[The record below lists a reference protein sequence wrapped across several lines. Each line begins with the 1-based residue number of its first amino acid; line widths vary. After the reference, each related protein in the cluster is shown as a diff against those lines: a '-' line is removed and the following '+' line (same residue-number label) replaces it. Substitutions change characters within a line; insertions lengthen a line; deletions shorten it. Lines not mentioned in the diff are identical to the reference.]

1 MNRLIFVFFLLIS
14 NICNA
19 QNDEKFEE
27 FRNNVLTNYQGFR
40 KGILDSYVEFLQ
52 QAWEGYKSCLA
63 DIRST
68 VPKPLVTPVY
78 DNSNL
83 NPVELPKPDVN
94 RTPEN
99 NVPKKDINPI
109 VPPSSQTK
117 VSFGFYGFSYK
128 VSSIEYFAVKGT
140 SQGEIARVW
149 KKYKESGAKLV
160 ADELSIIAKA
170 YNFNDWLTLDL
181 VRCYVDDVLK
191 YYSPESRILLRHFLL
206 VCLGY
211 DVRIAQAE
219 NTLALLIPFNQNVY
233 AVTSVELDGRKY
245 IIYFDAKSN
254 ITAQTFDLYT
264 CKLPNGANV
273 GNKVGLIIPPDV
285 KLISK
290 NTQTRKLS
298 DGIITCECSIDQ
310 SVMEV
315 FRHYPQTDTPI
326 YAKSCISKELQISLL
341 RQIKPYLAGLSQK
354 DASNRLLHF
363 VQYAFQYA
371 TDQAQHGYEK
381 FYFIEENLFYPK
393 NDCEDRSIFFAFLVR
408 NLLGLDVHLI
418 QYPGH
423 ECTAV
428 CFTDKDITGDG
439 YLYQGKRYIICDP
452 TYIGAKIG
460 QCMEQ
465 FKNETP
471 KIEI

>member
-1 MNRLIFVFFLLIS
+1 MNKLLFIIS
-14 NICNA
+14 LFISSICNA
-19 QNDEKFEE
+19 QSDEKFEE

-40 KGILDSYVEFLQ
+40 KGILDDYVEFLQ

-63 DIRST
+63 DVRST

-94 RTPEN
+94 KTTEN
-99 NVPKKDINPI
+99 HVPKKDVCPI
-109 VPPSSQTK
+109 IPSSSQAK
-117 VSFGFYGFSYK
+117 VTFGFYGFPFK
-128 VSSIEYFAVKGT
+128 VSSIEYFQVKST
-140 SQGEIARVW
+140 SHGEIARTW
-149 KKYKESGAKLV
+149 KKYKDSGAKQV

-191 YYSPESRILLRHFLL
+191 YYSAESRILLRHFLL

-233 AVTSVELDGRKY
+233 AVSSVELDGRKY
-245 IIYFDAKSN
+245 IIYFDARSN
-254 ITAQTFDLYT
+254 VTAQTFDIYT
-264 CKLPNGANV
+264 CKLPNGANF
-273 GNKVGLIIPPDV
+273 GNKVGLIIPPD
-285 KLISK
+285 I
-290 NTQTRKLS
+290 KLS
-298 DGIITCECSIDQ
+298 SKSIKTCKLTDGIITCECSIDQ
-310 SVMEV
+310 GVMEA

-326 YAKSCISKELQISLL
+326 YAKSCINKELQTSLL
-341 RQIKPYLAGLSQK
+341 KQIKPYLAGLSQR
-354 DASNRLLHF
+354 DAANRLLHF

-371 TDQAQHGYEK
+371 TDQTQHGYEK

-408 NLLGLDVHLI
+408 NLLWLDVHLI

-423 ECTAV
+423 ECTAIH
-428 CFTDKDITGDG
+428 FTDNDINGDS
-439 YLYQGKRYIICDP
+439 YIYQGKRYIICDP

-460 QCMEQ
+460 QCMERY
-465 FKNETP
+465 KKEKP
-471 KIEI
+471 KIEF